1 MSSPA
6 EPIPTPRAVRWR
18 EFRQGL
24 LPYLV
29 FATVVICTVV
39 LWRKHG
45 ARAAM
50 VGQAEA
56 VRVGVTAVRSGAV
69 SVLHVDLLQPVKRG
83 EVVAQLVPA
92 NLEVVTSELVAGT
105 EKLRAELGQGAD
117 RNLVNY
123 QSLRLDWLR
132 RAVELASARVEQ
144 QLAESEYQRY
154 AALHTNHTVS
164 DAEFE
169 LRRANRD
176 ALKDKVAGLE
186 RLSSELENEI
196 ARLKPGSVD
205 ANAIDRAISA
215 AAAAQEK
222 QLQALAEASRL
233 RAPMD
238 GFVSAILK
246 RPGENALAG
255 EPVLMIGA
263 LRASRIVAYAR
274 QPLHTALKVGDL
286 VDVQLRRSPRTRV
299 AARVLQVGSALE
311 PIEPT
316 LLPLPSTSGRVAELG
331 LPLLIEI
338 PAGLTLAPGEAV
350 NLSAHSP

>member
-1 MSSPA
+1 MSGEPLLKVSGVETYYGNIRALAGVDIDVKKGEIVSLIGANGAGKSTLMMTICGSPQA
-6 EPIPTPRAVRWR
+6 RHGSVEFDGRDITRMPT
-18 EFRQGL
+18 
-24 LPYLV
+24 
-29 FATVVICTVV
+29 
-39 LWRKHG
+39 H
-45 ARAAM
+45 
-50 VGQAEA
+50 
-56 VRVGVTAVRSGAV
+56 
-69 SVLHVDLLQPVKRG
+69 
-83 EVVAQLVPA
+83 
-92 NLEVVTSELVAGT
+92 
-105 EKLRAELGQGAD
+105 
-117 RNLVNY
+117 
-123 QSLRLDWLR
+123 
-132 RAVELASARVEQ
+132 
-144 QLAESEYQRY
+144 
-154 AALHTNHTVS
+154 
-164 DAEFE
+164 
-169 LRRANRD
+169 
-176 ALKDKVAGLE
+176 
-186 RLSSELENEI
+186 EI

-263 LRASRIVAYAR
+263 LRASRIVAFAR

-316 LLPLPSTSGRVAELG
+316 LLPLPSTSRRVAELG

-350 NLSAHSP
+350 NLSVHSP